1 MILPKDFDWKTY
13 LKLNPDLG
21 AAGLK
26 NERQANYHFFHYG
39 KKQNRRYKKG
49 TDLEDS
55 ILKNKRFLSL
65 DKNLRDELFLELSNF
80 EKEFLFSVD
89 SKKYKLDYHKLVES
103 KLDFKCLEL
112 ENKSNSEPVSGYKTS
127 CVIAFSGR
135 HKMVEKNVEL
145 LSTQSEKPAIVL
157 VLSEINDFNF
167 ANKLKSK
174 FDNVFLVLNEN
185 YPLGGKWQSGVDFSK
200 KLNVDGVMI
209 LGSDDLL
216 SLDYFKNCLL
226 DIDYGRGSSGVGV
239 DLVGNRSWFMIDKN
253 LDLYSLSYKKKVEI
267 FLGGGKMFSKNFLD
281 KVDWVIFKKYL
292 PRHLDDYGYELV
304 KFNGNSMKLIDRE
317 NFILS
322 IKGPWEVMNKS
333 ENFISEKSS
342 VNFEKMTNNFKSNIL
357 NKLNNFS
364 YSDLFD

>member
-1 MILPKDFDWKTY
+1 
-13 LKLNPDLG
+13 
-21 AAGLK
+21 
-26 NERQANYHFFHYG
+26 
-39 KKQNRRYKKG
+39 
-49 TDLEDS
+49 
-55 ILKNKRFLSL
+55 
-65 DKNLRDELFLELSNF
+65 
-80 EKEFLFSVD
+80 
-89 SKKYKLDYHKLVES
+89 
-103 KLDFKCLEL
+103 
-112 ENKSNSEPVSGYKTS
+112 
-127 CVIAFSGR
+127 
-135 HKMVEKNVEL
+135 MVEKNVEL